1 MSNDLGLSIIAEGV
15 ENRGTTIAQ
24 VVERHIGNVE
34 VTGPTPVSSSFLMSG
49 FIYTVF
55 TSNGLSDTVFTIV
68 PVLYQW
74 FFTDQI
80 NSCQTH
86 HRLHSFFM
94 PTDSNLFRIHQA
106 AKNSG
111 SFQWHSI
118 ITGSKR
124 RTTVMHRLYTV
135 LSFQVFSYP
144 FSYNIHTCNLKGFQI
159 ISSK

>member
-1 MSNDLGLSIIAEGV
+1 MVMWRSRVRLPLVAL
-15 ENRGTTIAQ
+15 
-24 VVERHIGNVE
+24 
-34 VTGPTPVSSSFLMSG
+34 FLMSG

-74 FFTDQI
+74 FFTNQI

-86 HRLHSFFM
+86 HWLHSFFM

-124 RTTVMHRLYTV
+124 RTTVMHQLYTV
-135 LSFQVFSYP
+135 PISETEYSLHP
-144 FSYNIHTCNLKGFQI
+144 I
-159 ISSK
+159 ILTRCMKQQSN